1 MGVNKHLLGKASLLA
16 LGLTCAIEACAQSSV
31 TLYGI
36 VDGGLLYLSKTQSA
50 SGGNGGKLFAFTDS
64 GQLPSQF
71 GMRGTEDLG
80 GGFSAEFRLESG
92 IDIGNGGHNN
102 SNGNFF
108 GRQAYVG
115 LTGGF
120 GEVKAGLQFS
130 PFFNALFAL
139 DPVGMS
145 NFGSSLLIYANNI
158 GATGAFNSNA
168 LSYTT
173 PSIAGL
179 RGSVMLALGGEAG
192 NFSAGR
198 QYSAG
203 VSYQWGGLL
212 VDAAYYNGNPGGTIQ
227 TIPSTTIG
235 FEGRMIGASY
245 AFGPLMAKASFT
257 NYKLTGTG
265 INNNVYGGGIDYAL
279 TPAVDLNGGVWY
291 VSNRNDTSSHALM
304 ASLGAGYFLSK
315 ATALYAQ
322 GGVVNNHGTS
332 NLGLALGDAPTSA
345 FAPAGTTVGA
355 VVGVRHFF

>member
-1 MGVNKHLLGKASLLA
+1 MNEHLFANASVIA
-16 LGLTCAIEACAQSSV
+16 LGLACSISACAQSSV

-36 VDGGLLYLSKTQSA
+36 VDGGVLFLNKTRNA
-50 SGGNGGKLFAFTDS
+50 FGGNGGKLFAFTDS

-71 GMRGTEDLG
+71 GVKGTEDLG
-80 GGFSAEFRLESG
+80 GGLSAEFRLESG
-92 IDIGNGGHNN
+92 INIGNGGYNN

-115 LTGGF
+115 LSGAF

-173 PSIAGL
+173 PLIAGL
-179 RGSVMLALGGEAG
+179 RGSAMFALGGKAG
-192 NFSAGR
+192 DFAAGR

-203 VSYQWGGLL
+203 LSYQSGGLRI
-212 VDAAYYNGNPGGTIQ
+212 DAAYYNGNPGGTVQ
-227 TIPSTTIG
+227 TIPPTTVG
-235 FEGRMIGASY
+235 FEGRMVGASY
-245 AFGPLMAKASFT
+245 SLGGLTTKASFT
-257 NYKLTGTG
+257 NYKLAASGT
-265 INNNVYGGGIDYAL
+265 NNNVYGGGLDYAL

-291 VSNRNDTSSHALM
+291 VSNRNDTKSHALM

-322 GGVVNNHGTS
+322 VGVVNNHGTS

-345 FAPAGTTVGA
+345 YAPAGTTVGA
-355 VVGVRHFF
+355 VVGLRHFF

>member
-1 MGVNKHLLGKASLLA
+1 MGVNKHLLGKATVLA

-36 VDGGLLYLSKTQSA
+36 VDGGLLYLNKTVNA
-50 SGGNGGKLFAFTDS
+50 SGGKGGKLFAFTDS

-71 GMRGTEDLG
+71 GLRGVEDLG
-80 GGFSAEFRLESG
+80 GGLSAEFRLESG
-92 IDIGNGGHNN
+92 INIGSGGYNN
-102 SNGNFF
+102 SNGNFL
-108 GRQAYVG
+108 GRRAYVG
-115 LTGGF
+115 LTGAF
-120 GEVKAGLQFS
+120 GEIKAGLQFS
-130 PFFNALFAL
+130 PFFDALFAL

-173 PSIAGL
+173 PLIAGL
-179 RGSVMLALGGEAG
+179 RGSAMLALGGEAG

-203 VSYQWGGLL
+203 LSYQWGGLRL
-212 VDAAYYNGNPGGTIQ
+212 NAAYYNGNPGGTIQ
-227 TIPSTTIG
+227 TIPPTTVG

-245 AFGPLMAKASFT
+245 TFGRLTAKASFT
-257 NYKLTGTG
+257 NYKVTGTG
-265 INNNVYGGGIDYAL
+265 TNNNVYGGGIDYAL

-322 GGVVNNHGTS
+322 VGVVNNHGGS
-332 NLGLALGDAPTSA
+332 NLGLALGDAPTSSY
-345 FAPAGTTVGA
+345 APAGTTVGA
-355 VVGVRHFF
+355 VAGIRHFF